1 MVVGQ
6 IGDIDVALEAV
17 GRGYA
22 ERSLPTL
29 RPGGI
34 IGYERDTFQHPI
46 NIEGRSILANSS
58 RFVHAWFMFLGY
70 SMTYRHFG

>member
-29 RPGGI
+29 RPGGVMV
-34 IGYERDTFQHPI
+34 TSVTLFKHPI
-46 NIEGRSILANSS
+46 NTEGRSILSNSS